1 MAADPFS
8 DKYTIETPEQMPLE
22 FAIAG
27 IGSRF
32 LAMAIDTLIQVA
44 FGVVVFIAVIIAN
57 VVWPQPGSR
66 LWIAGA
72 AIALLFLLTFA
83 YFAIFEIWWNGQTPG
98 KRKAGIRVIKDSGR
112 PLTVAETIG
121 RNLLRIVDQLPVF
134 YALGVLIAFLNS
146 RNKRLGDFIAGSIVI
161 RETPL
166 ADLKPEW
173 QNARTAPPPLSP
185 LVSPLSAEDLDLI
198 DAFLNRR
205 SHLTADVRSRIAE
218 EIFERIRPKLPAQDG
233 LQVPGLT
240 TESVLEWLVSQ
251 RVPDHGHVPPPGN

>member
-1 MAADPFS
+1 MAPDLFP
-8 DKYTIETPEQMPLE
+8 DKYSIETPEQMPLE
-22 FAIAG
+22 FTIAG

-44 FGVVVFIAVIIAN
+44 FGVVVFVAFSIAS
-57 VVWPQPGSR
+57 VVWPQPGLR
-66 LWIAGA
+66 LWIVGA
-72 AIALLFLLTFA
+72 AIALLFLLSFA
-83 YFAIFEIWWNGQTPG
+83 YFAAFEIFWNGQTPG
-98 KRKAGIRVIKDSGR
+98 KRRAGIRVIKDSGR

-121 RNLLRIVDQLPVF
+121 RNLLRIVDQLPAF
-134 YALGVLIAFLNS
+134 YAVGVLIAFLNS

-185 LVSPLSAEDLDLI
+185 LVSPLSAEDLNLI

-205 SHLTADVRSRIAE
+205 SHLTADVRSRIAN
-218 EIFERIRPKLPAQDG
+218 EIFERIRAKLPAQDFVQG
-233 LQVPGLT
+233 PGVS
-240 TESVLEWLVSQ
+240 TESVLEWLGSQ
-251 RVPDHGHVPPPGN
+251 RRTR